1 MIFLFVL
8 SGLGAFQLLDIEENQ
23 RDRTN
28 LGIVCIMFSYTFILF
43 AIKLVVFVRNRIK
56 CAADDEYERISDGR
70 PTTRAIFPTSP
81 VTDKSL
87 EERREKLAFL
97 FSRSETPHLD
107 EETQNLISNDVS

>member
-8 SGLGAFQLLDIEENQ
+8 SALGAFQLLDIEQKQ

-28 LGIVCIMFSYTFILF
+28 LGFVCIMFSYTFILV
-43 AIKLVVFVRNRIK
+43 ATKLVVFVQNKTK
-56 CAADDEYERISDGR
+56 CAADDEYERISDGS
-70 PTTRAIFPTSP
+70 TTRAIFPTTS

-97 FSRSETPHLD
+97 FSRSETPRLD
-107 EETQNLISNDVS
+107 EGTQNLANNDVS